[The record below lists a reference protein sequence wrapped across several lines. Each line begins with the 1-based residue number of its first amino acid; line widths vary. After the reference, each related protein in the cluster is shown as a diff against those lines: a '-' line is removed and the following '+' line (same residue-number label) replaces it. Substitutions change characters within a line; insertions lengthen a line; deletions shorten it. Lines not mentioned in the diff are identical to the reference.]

1 MAGSDPLLDRLLRA
15 LGLDPVRL
23 RWRWQRLRGRAGRA
37 SRSLENRTR
46 ALRYP
51 HKVCAACGTTVAAEE
66 RRCPHCGAR
75 LGSRLGV
82 RARQLLR
89 LAVPEG
95 TYTVTAV
102 MVIACVAFFLA
113 MIMRSGGL
121 GALTRGVAPAV
132 MIRFGAWTV
141 PLVLEGELHRLVTP
155 IFLHFDLL
163 HLIFNALWL
172 VQLGPL
178 VEETYGRSRT
188 TVIVLATGVAGF
200 ATSVLYRLEAY
211 RALPVPGAGASGVV
225 FGLIGLAIVAALRH
239 RMRVE
244 LRSGLVKWA
253 LYGIVFSLLPGVDLA
268 AHLGGAVAGAAL
280 GAALGVARGRTPLV
294 WRLLEIL
301 ALSTIVL
308 SYTLAALRPA
318 VG

>member
-1 MAGSDPLLDRLLRA
+1 MAGPDPLLDRLLRA
-15 LGLDPVRL
+15 LGLDPRRL
-23 RWRWQRLRGRAGRA
+23 RWRWQRLRGRAERA
-37 SRSLENRTR
+37 SRSLENRAR

-51 HKVCAACGTTVAAEE
+51 HKVCGACGTTVAAEE
-66 RRCPHCGAR
+66 RCCPHCGAR
-75 LGSRLGV
+75 LESRFAQ
-82 RARQLLR
+82 RARQALR

-102 MVIACVAFFLA
+102 MVLACVAFFLA
-113 MIMRSGGL
+113 MLMRSGGL
-121 GALTRGVAPAV
+121 SAITRGVAPAV

-141 PLVLEGELHRLVTP
+141 PLVLEGELFRLVTP

-178 VEETYGRSRT
+178 VEEAYGRSKT
-188 TVIVLATGVAGF
+188 GVIVLATGVAGF

-225 FGLIGLAIVAALRH
+225 FGLIGLAIVAGAR
-239 RMRVE
+239 RRARVE

-268 AHLGGAVAGAAL
+268 AHLGGGAAGAAL
-280 GAALGVARGRTPLV
+280 GATLGEQRGRAPFA

-308 SYTLAALRPA
+308 SYILAALRPPT
-318 VG
+318 G